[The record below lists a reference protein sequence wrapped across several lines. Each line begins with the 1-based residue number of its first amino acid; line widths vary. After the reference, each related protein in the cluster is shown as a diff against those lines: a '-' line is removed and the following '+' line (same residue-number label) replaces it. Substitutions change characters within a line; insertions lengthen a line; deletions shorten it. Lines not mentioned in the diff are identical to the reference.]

1 MTVLVP
7 TKNQN
12 LDVLDVF
19 REMDIP
25 IVVNG
30 AESYFQ
36 TTEISVMMSLLQVID
51 NPHQDIPLAAVLRSP
66 LYNVDEN
73 GLALNSNASH
83 DRRFLYGGSS
93 LSE

>member
-12 LDVLDVF
+12 LDVLDIF

-30 AESYFQ
+30 AENYFQ

-51 NPHQDIPLAAVLRSP
+51 NPHQDIRISWC
-66 LYNVDEN
+66 
-73 GLALNSNASH
+73 GLSITCNKLIMTEISVVWK
-83 DRRFLYGGSS
+83 
-93 LSE
+93 